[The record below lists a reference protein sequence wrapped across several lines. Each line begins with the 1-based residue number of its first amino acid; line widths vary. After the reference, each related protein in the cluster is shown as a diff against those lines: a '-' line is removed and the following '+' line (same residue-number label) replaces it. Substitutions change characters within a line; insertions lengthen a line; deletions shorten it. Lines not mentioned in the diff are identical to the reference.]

1 MFIFEEKK
9 SEPGDGKKKLVVSRS
24 RKEVQKGGPEN
35 KEVVQKSGPGTRDA
49 IIQLIADNANITL
62 ELTEYC

>member
-1 MFIFEEKK
+1 MREYLAYGFHMHARLWTIRVIGYQYGWKQT
-9 SEPGDGKKKLVVSRS
+9 LLMVL
-24 RKEVQKGGPEN
+24 N
-35 KEVVQKSGPGTRDA
+35 SGPGTRDA

>member
-1 MFIFEEKK
+1 MAKRNWLSHGPK
-9 SEPGDGKKKLVVSRS
+9 RWS
-24 RKEVQKGGPEN
+24 RKQKGGPEN
-35 KEVVQKSGPGTRDA
+35 KNVIQKGGPGTRDA

>member
-1 MFIFEEKK
+1 MAKRNWLSHGPEEW
-9 SEPGDGKKKLVVSRS
+9 S
-24 RKEVQKGGPEN
+24 RKVVLKGGPEN
-35 KEVVQKSGPGTRDA
+35 KKVVQKSGPGTRDA